1 MARTKNETELLML
14 IIDAIHQLDKD
25 RRFIDDPQER
35 KHNEETSKRFVAKI
49 PPDLK
54 CFL

>member
-1 MARTKNETELLML
+1 ML

-25 RRFIDDPQER
+25 RLSMDDPQER
-35 KHNEETSKRFVAKI
+35 KHNEEICARFVARI

-54 CFL
+54 CYL